1 MLPLLERHHC
11 NTGRNADTVVADRKY
26 GTIENFLAC
35 YDLGVKA
42 HIPDLREASVNRTEK
57 LKIFQEEQFQ
67 HDPQNDTYRCPAGNR
82 LRPRSLHAN
91 RQSRDYAAPKKICA
105 ACYLKEQCTKNK
117 SGRTIKRH
125 LRQEELDKMREA
137 SRSAK
142 ARRDIKTRQ
151 HLMERSFARG
161 TRYGYDQARWR
172 GLWRIQIQE
181 YLIAA
186 IQNLQVLLKYGAQP
200 TRGLAFKADQVK
212 RTLTQA
218 IGPVLDGMKE
228 LLISDLIRI
237 VPLRFVS
244 FGYIKS
250 GNLRFQI
257 L

>member
-1 MLPLLERHHC
+1 
-11 NTGRNADTVVADRKY
+11 V
-26 GTIENFLAC
+26 
-35 YDLGVKA
+35 
-42 HIPDLREASVNRTEK
+42 
-57 LKIFQEEQFQ
+57 
-67 HDPQNDTYRCPAGNR
+67 RCPVGN
-82 LRPRSLHAN
+82 LLKPKSLHSN
-91 RQSRDYAAPKKICA
+91 RQSRDYAAPKKVCA
-105 ACYLKEQCTKNK
+105 ACLIREQCTRNK

-125 LRQEELDKMREA
+125 LRQEELDKMRET
-137 SRSAK
+137 SRSSR

-186 IQNLQVLLKYGAQP
+186 IQNLQVLLKYGGQP
-200 TRGLAFKADQVK
+200 TRRLAFKVDQVK

-218 IGPVLDGMKE
+218 LGPVLDGMKE
-228 LLISDLIRI
+228 LFISDLIRI

-250 GNLRFQI
+250 GN
-257 L
+257 